1 MLTGTHQSKTPER
14 ASRLV
19 DVAVARPLDQRF
31 TYRVPPE
38 WCDRIGE
45 GSCVQVP
52 LRGQSVPGV
61 VVAVRDDD
69 KCSAGLKTVSRLVEP
84 EYPVPPMMLQLA
96 HWIAEYYMSPLGDA
110 ISALGVGRG
119 AAGEVEYTLTP
130 LDASRG
136 RRALERVTPSE
147 QAVLN
152 LLKPG
157 VGTTVARLMRLGL
170 TRAKAITGL
179 RRLEDRGLITASW
192 KTKFPPIPIDSVV
205 TGIPSAFQSDLSDDE
220 HSLIDQGGHP
230 QGQTWVELAKSFP
243 GGRKRLRQLMID
255 GRVLWD
261 PMASAVGAAFTSSAR
276 PEPGRDSLDTDQ
288 RRACETVES
297 ALQSGG
303 FKTFLLWGPTGSGK
317 TAVYC
322 EAIRKA
328 WSIGK
333 RVLFLVPEISL
344 AGPMIARLRATLRE
358 PIGVWHSALTSS
370 QRYWMARHVQSGRY
384 RVVVGAR
391 SAVLAP
397 LPDCGLIIVDEEH
410 ADAYK
415 QSDPSPRYHARDVA
429 VKRAQLERAVCVL
442 GSATPS
448 SESYHNAQTG
458 KFELLR
464 LRRRVKGRRM
474 PLVQIV
480 DLSRRRIA
488 KDGLW
493 VGDQL
498 REAIVATIES
508 GQKAIVFI
516 NRRGY
521 ASMVGCEDCGH
532 FAQCPN
538 CALTLTYHASDR
550 TVRCHLCAY
559 SKPAESSCPKCGGA
573 EFVFHGVGT
582 QRIEEALQ
590 SLGDSVRMARLD
602 ADIAARRG
610 AAEDILSGF
619 AGDRF
624 NLLLGTQMVAK
635 GLDVARVGLVG
646 VIWADQ
652 HMAFPDFRAE
662 ERTFQMLT
670 QVAGRAGRGQA
681 TDDVARVVVQTFRPE
696 HDLIELAAAQDTALF
711 FERELP
717 RREKLKYPPYSH
729 LILLEFSGDNRGMVR
744 RHAVAFA
751 DHWRTAVRQIGRSP
765 GTLLGPSPAA
775 IARRAGEYQYHV
787 LIKATALKATRQI
800 VGGFR
805 DTGAANLR
813 RDAVRLTI
821 DVDPVDFW

>member
-1 MLTGTHQSKTPER
+1 VYTL
-14 ASRLV
+14 A
-19 DVAVARPLDQRF
+19 PLDWSQGR
-31 TYRVPPE
+31 TA
-38 WCDRIGE
+38 I
-45 GSCVQVP
+45 
-52 LRGQSVPGV
+52 
-61 VVAVRDDD
+61 D
-69 KCSAGLKTVSRLVEP
+69 KL
-84 EYPVPPMMLQLA
+84 
-96 HWIAEYYMSPLGDA
+96 
-110 ISALGVGRG
+110 
-119 AAGEVEYTLTP
+119 
-130 LDASRG
+130 
-136 RRALERVTPSE
+136 TPSE
-147 QAVLN
+147 RSVLD
-152 LLKPG
+152 LLKQG
-157 VGTTVARLMRLGL
+157 KTVTLARLTRSGVSRTKARAGL
-170 TRAKAITGL
+170 Q
-179 RRLEDRGLITASW
+179 RLEAKGLVTIAW
-192 KTKFPPIPIDSVV
+192 KTRLPPIPREAVITRWVPDNEANITESEQSLVEHLQHAR
-205 TGIPSAFQSDLSDDE
+205 IPWTEFADE
-220 HSLIDQGGHP
+220 F
-230 QGQTWVELAKSFP
+230 T
-243 GGRKRLRQLMID
+243 GGRKRVRTMMLD
-255 GRVLWD
+255 GELEWD
-261 PMASAVGAAFTSSAR
+261 PMVSGVGSAFADSAR
-276 PEPGRDSLDTDQ
+276 PEPGPEMLDDEQTLAANAVGRAIEDS
-288 RRACETVES
+288 RY
-297 ALQSGG
+297 
-303 FKTFLLWGPTGSGK
+303 KTFLLWGPTGSGK

-322 EAIRKA
+322 EAIRRA
-328 WSIGK
+328 WALGK

-344 AGPMIARLRATLRE
+344 AGPMIARLRATLKE

-370 QRYWMARHVQSGRY
+370 QRYWMSRHVQSGRY

-415 QSDPSPRYHARDVA
+415 QSDPAPRYHARDVA
-429 VKRAQLERAVCVL
+429 VKRAQLEQGVCLL

-448 SESYHNAQTG
+448 SEAYHNATSG

-464 LRRRVKGRRM
+464 LTRRVKGRRM

-480 DLSRRRIA
+480 DLSRRRVA

-493 VGDQL
+493 VGNEL
-498 REAIVATIES
+498 RNAIVDTIES

-521 ASMVGCEDCGH
+521 ASMVGCEECGH

-550 TVRCHLCAY
+550 SVRCHLCTYVKA
-559 SKPAESSCPKCGGA
+559 ADRSCPKCGGA

-582 QRIEEALQ
+582 QRIEEALNE
-590 SLGDSVRMARLD
+590 LGESVRFARLD

-670 QVAGRAGRGQA
+670 QVAGRAGRGSA
-681 TDDVARVVVQTFRPE
+681 NDDDVARVVVQTFRPE

-717 RREKLKYPPYSH
+717 RRQKLKYPPYSH
-729 LILLEFSGDNRGMVR
+729 LILLEFSGDERGTVR
-744 RHAVAFA
+744 QHAIAFA
-751 DHWRTAVRQIGRSP
+751 EHWRKATKPMARVP
-765 GTLLGPSPAA
+765 GILLGPSPAA

-787 LIKATALKATRQI
+787 LIKSHALKSTRQLVI
-800 VGGFR
+800 AFR
-805 DTGAANLR
+805 NTHTDDLR
-813 RDAVRLTI
+813 RDQVRLTI